1 MHRVGIDRAKK
12 EAREIGFPILG
23 VTRSNGCKMTLY
35 TGHGIPLRATR
46 MEKEIRTILP
56 SFARNKSPPGCLRA
70 INCAH
75 ERARVAT
82 RVDKYEE
89 HPRGHE

>member
-1 MHRVGIDRAKK
+1 MMMHRVGIDRAKK

-46 MEKEIRTILP
+46 MEERNPDDITFIRP
-56 SFARNKSPPGCLRA
+56 
-70 INCAH
+70 
-75 ERARVAT
+75 E
-82 RVDKYEE
+82 
-89 HPRGHE
+89 